1 MYNER
6 RSVRP
11 SLNFTFLPLG
21 VASILSPLL
30 ANEAFSLVI
39 NVPIFSFPLL
49 FVSTLSSRSRSYSV
63 CLSFS
68 VGIYKISYTTRRIHG
83 MRKYTIFG
91 LSRSSEKAIHEACF
105 ASVGNQ
111 RVQKI
116 SRVIA
121 CIFKRGITVP
131 RRRGTWWNSERWS
144 TFACARERPTLYHY
158 RYYYQLKRVSRLV
171 SV

>member
-131 RRRGTWWNSERWS
+131 RRRGRGEIASDDPPS
-144 TFACARERPTLYHY
+144 
-158 RYYYQLKRVSRLV
+158 RVHVNVLRFTIIV
-171 SV
+171 IIIN

>member
-1 MYNER
+1 
-6 RSVRP
+6 
-11 SLNFTFLPLG
+11 
-21 VASILSPLL
+21 
-30 ANEAFSLVI
+30 
-39 NVPIFSFPLL
+39 
-49 FVSTLSSRSRSYSV
+49 
-63 CLSFS
+63 
-68 VGIYKISYTTRRIHG
+68 

-131 RRRGTWWNSERWS
+131 RRKGTW
-144 TFACARERPTLYHY
+144 
-158 RYYYQLKRVSRLV
+158 
-171 SV
+171 

>member
-1 MYNER
+1 
-6 RSVRP
+6 
-11 SLNFTFLPLG
+11 
-21 VASILSPLL
+21 
-30 ANEAFSLVI
+30 
-39 NVPIFSFPLL
+39 
-49 FVSTLSSRSRSYSV
+49 
-63 CLSFS
+63 
-68 VGIYKISYTTRRIHG
+68 

-131 RRRGTWWNSERWS
+131 RRRGRDEIASDDPPS
-144 TFACARERPTLYHY
+144 
-158 RYYYQLKRVSRLV
+158 RVHVNVLRFTIIV
-171 SV
+171 IIIN

>member
-83 MRKYTIFG
+83 MRKYTSI
-91 LSRSSEKAIHEACF
+91 LVYRAAAK
-105 ASVGNQ
+105 
-111 RVQKI
+111 
-116 SRVIA
+116 
-121 CIFKRGITVP
+121 KRFT
-131 RRRGTWWNSERWS
+131 R
-144 TFACARERPTLYHY
+144 
-158 RYYYQLKRVSRLV
+158 RVSPR
-171 SV
+171 SVINACRKLAALLHAFLSEV